1 MREGSY
7 LGLSTGGFHRLAYTE
22 WGPADAARTVVCW
35 HGLTRNGRD
44 FDALAERLAAAGNR
58 VVCPDAVGRGRSD
71 WLADPAGY
79 GYPQMAADA
88 AALIARLDVAA
99 VDWVGT
105 SMGGLVGLMLAAQPK
120 TPLRRLAI
128 NDVGPFVPKAA
139 LQRIAAYL
147 GQDLHFADVAAAE
160 AHLRQVHAPFGALSD
175 AQWQHLTRHS
185 LRPDGAGG
193 YRFRYDPGIAR
204 AFVGPFEDL
213 DLWSLWDAIAI
224 PVLVL
229 RGAESDLLRADTAA
243 EMAQRGPK
251 AEVVEIAGCGHAPA
265 LLDDEQVSLVEDW
278 LSA

>member
-44 FDALAERLAAAGNR
+44 FDVLAERLAAAGNR

-120 TPLRRLAI
+120 
-128 NDVGPFVPKAA
+128 AA

-147 GQDLHFADVAAAE
+147 GQDPHFADVAAAE

-213 DLWSLWDAIAI
+213 DLWSLWDAMAI

-251 AEVVEIAGCGHAPA
+251 AEVVEIASCGHAPA